1 MQTASLCV
9 QDGVCE
15 REVSVFHEKAVLI
28 FYICV
33 GTLFFLALTPEC
45 ISLNFIFFFKSCKAK
60 SFSKLL
66 LRLCGTRRS
75 ASSWQPW
82 GACPAGLGQLH
93 QPLAAM
99 CSRFDT
105 WYMQDQYFCVGK
117 LKFRSVVVLGVLLVP
132 GGSSSCSGEM
142 GCHLAHVILAPPSCI
157 QCYRA
162 GELALA
168 KHEAGSCS
176 VQPRTKALQ
185 PVESFR
191 GAYLTESTLFFN
203 FFLFFQFSQML
214 GFVSHLCVIKSRLL
228 VTEELV
234 ERRGFPPVC
243 HFMLGCEKSWAHVA
257 PGRHLAW
264 VQEPGRGGRAGKEG
278 PWVQWAVLVE
288 LCFCSWCVLCPGAR
302 QRARG
307 ALLCPGM
314 EWAVLVLPATHQS
327 FILTW

>member
-1 MQTASLCV
+1 
-9 QDGVCE
+9 
-15 REVSVFHEKAVLI
+15 
-28 FYICV
+28 
-33 GTLFFLALTPEC
+33 
-45 ISLNFIFFFKSCKAK
+45 
-60 SFSKLL
+60 
-66 LRLCGTRRS
+66 
-75 ASSWQPW
+75 
-82 GACPAGLGQLH
+82 
-93 QPLAAM
+93 
-99 CSRFDT
+99 
-105 WYMQDQYFCVGK
+105 MQDQYFCVGK